1 MRWEKVF
8 SLFIIVVLVIGGVF
22 LAVKPIQENL
32 KLGLD
37 LKGGVQVRLQAE
49 GAVTDQEINKIIAI
63 MRNRIDGLGVTEPL
77 IQKEGTNRVLIE
89 IPGIEDA
96 KGAIELIGQTAQ
108 LEFRTMDN
116 GEVVLSGKD
125 LKKAEEGKNVEKG
138 EFFVNL
144 EFNKEGAK
152 KFAAAT
158 SRLVNTYPQINSTD
172 SERVKRC
179 VGIFL
184 DDEALTVPYVIQ
196 AITGGS
202 ASIDGFQSLEDARKT
217 ALLINSGALPVP
229 VKIIENRTVGPTL
242 GADSI
247 VKSKAAALWG
257 IVAIMIFML
266 LFYRVPGII
275 ADLSLVLYSVL
286 LLGVLVLINATLTLP
301 GIAGFLLSIGMCVD
315 ANILIYERLKEEL
328 RNGKSLRAAMD
339 AGFARAFTT
348 ILDSNITTIL
358 AAAVLFFMAVGSIK
372 GFAVTLSIGI
382 LCSMFTA
389 ITFTRF
395 VLKLL
400 IDSGLVKNTKLYGA

>member
-8 SLFIIVVLVIGGVF
+8 SLFIIVVLVIGGAF

-49 GAVTDQEINKIIAI
+49 GTVTDQEINKIIAI

-116 GEVVLSGKD
+116 GEVVLTGKD

-138 EFFVNL
+138 EFYVNL

-202 ASIDGFQSLEDARKT
+202 ASIDGFQSLEDAHKT

>member
-8 SLFIIVVLVIGGVF
+8 SLFVIVVLVIGGAFF
-22 LAVKPIQENL
+22 LAKPIQENL

-49 GAVTDQEINKIIAI
+49 GPVNDEQLNKIIAI
-63 MRNRIDGLGVTEPL
+63 VRNRIDALGVTEPL
-77 IQKEGTNRVLIE
+77 IQKEGTNRVLVE
-89 IPGIEDA
+89 IPGIQDA
-96 KGAIELIGQTAQ
+96 DSAIKLIGQTAQ

-116 GEVVLSGKD
+116 NEVVLTGKD
-125 LKKAEEGKNVEKG
+125 LKEAKEAQDQKG
-138 EFFVNL
+138 EIYVGL
-144 EFNKEGAK
+144 EFNDEGAK
-152 KFAAAT
+152 KFEAAT
-158 SRLVNTYPQINSTD
+158 SRLVNMYPETAVGDANYTNRRI
-172 SERVKRC
+172 
-179 VGIFL
+179 GIFL
-184 DDEALTVPYVIQ
+184 DERGLTIPYVKQ
-196 AITGGS
+196 AISGGK
-202 ASIDGFQSLEDARKT
+202 ASIDGFGSLDEAREI

-247 VKSKAAALWG
+247 VKSKAAAIWG
-257 IVAIMIFML
+257 IAAVMIFML
-266 LFYRVPGII
+266 LFYRLPGII
-275 ADLSLVLYSVL
+275 ADLSLVLYTLL

-301 GIAGFLLSIGMCVD
+301 GIAGFLLSVGMCVD

-339 AGFARAFTT
+339 AGFKRAFTT
-348 ILDSNITTIL
+348 IFDSNLTTVL
-358 AAAVLFFMAVGSIK
+358 AAGVLFYMAVGSIK

-389 ITFTRF
+389 ITFTRL

-400 IDSGLVKNTKLYGA
+400 IDSGLAKNTKLYGA